1 MSTSI
6 DLRDVAKRR
15 ETECRIEAEAF
26 DLWLSFLDK
35 TNWIT
40 DILPAILST
49 IAGAAIFG
57 LFLPQWDIWAG
68 MAAFLSSAL
77 IVIHGKGVRFLFLDE
92 IAMPTVRNIQ
102 GPYRLFFYS
111 FDCDEPTHIH
121 VQRENLVCKFWLRP
135 ISLSKNRG
143 FSPRELTLIR
153 RIIESNLPNIL
164 EAWHEH
170 CG

>member
-1 MSTSI
+1 MSTST

-49 IAGAAIFG
+49 VAGAAIFG

-77 IVIHGKGVRFLFLDE
+77 IVIHK
-92 IAMPTVRNIQ
+92 MRN
-102 GPYRLFFYS
+102 
-111 FDCDEPTHIH
+111 CDAHQAE
-121 VQRENLVCKFWLRP
+121 CKR
-135 ISLSKNRG
+135 
-143 FSPRELTLIR
+143 LIR
-153 RIIESNLPNIL
+153 AYRGLATKYRTFHEIDVDNPDQHFSMLETIIATISETADARIPEKYRQKAKERVIGK
-164 EAWHEH
+164 EAYPEKTA
-170 CG
+170 